1 MSRKETEKRLEKREQ
16 KDRQDEKR
24 IQSVLYFLLGI
35 LLSTCIT
42 AVSIAYALPKI
53 AVRTE
58 SAAVSAVTSELVE
71 DTINASLGD
80 YLSMNKINVSDESME
95 EITQYISDSVSNQ
108 TAVTENELSE
118 VKNLIKVSIQG
129 TNENMNTNI
138 QNTNDNLNV
147 SMTTLQEFVVNGD
160 DEISNAL
167 KDYIDKYVVPG
178 ISASI
183 EMNTEDIVT
192 VNENIVEMGNEYN
205 LYRETNDTNLSE
217 IISMIEDYRV
227 ATEEEIGNTNEKL
240 EVYQEELLEKIDN
253 FHTEYDAYV
262 ESTDEKIEDIHQKL
276 DERVTVV
283 EFNEF
288 QEKYEAYKSDM
299 GKTIGKIED
308 ALILLEEKK
317 ADKGMVQELAAEF
330 ERLESAYDAFTGENG
345 NFSQLTERV
354 TDAEAVNVQN
364 SNDIVALEEKI
375 KQLEQTVAA
384 EDAVNSNNIAALE
397 EKLAKF
403 YQVGSVYITFGNE
416 NPAELYGGTWEKV
429 EDTFLM
435 CAGSAYPVGSSG
447 GSNAVTLNVTNIP
460 SLNVAGNTSAKNG
473 VGTSQ
478 DGSFSKTINS
488 NGTCAGGTYY
498 TSASGEHN
506 HAFTEGGNALVVHS
520 NSCNPVMLPNRGFS
534 AIDYGNA
541 GYIWFNDTNKN
552 ESSIA
557 NAGNHNHSVTIP
569 SQNIASAGSISVGN
583 HSHTI
588 NIPALSLT
596 GNYTNNNLQSVD
608 VTNKYVAVNV
618 WKRVA

>member
-58 SAAVSAVTSELVE
+58 NAAVSAVTSELVE

-299 GKTIGKIED
+299 GKTIGEIED

-317 ADKGMVQELAAEF
+317 ADKGMVQELAADF
-330 ERLESAYDAFTGENG
+330 ESLKSAYDAFTGENG

-447 GSNAVTLNVTNIP
+447 GSNAVTLNVNNIP
-460 SLNVAGNTSAKNG
+460 SLNVEGSTSAKNG
-473 VGTSQ
+473 VGTSAN
-478 DGSFSKTINS
+478 GAY
-488 NGTCAGGTYY
+488 NGTVTSVGTYQGGTYG
-498 TSASGEHN
+498 TSANGEHSHGFDALLMGYYSGSTYN
-506 HAFTEGGNALVVHS
+506 FLPNGGNMNLWIAS
-520 NSCNPVMLPNRGFS
+520 NYTTISGTT
-534 AIDYGNA
+534 NA
-541 GYIWFNDTNKN
+541 GGHGHTV
-552 ESSIA
+552 S
-557 NAGNHNHSVTIP
+557 IP
-569 SQNIASAGSISVGN
+569 SQTITSAGSLSIGN

-596 GNYTNNNLQSVD
+596 GKYTNNNLQSVD